1 MFMVNIIVGDSE
13 CAWRERRERGTG
25 GGWGEGKRHQS
36 RVENNLLRSEMRQL
50 RGKDQKEKKGK
61 K

>member
-25 GGWGEGKRHQS
+25 SGG
-36 RVENNLLRSEMRQL
+36 
-50 RGKDQKEKKGK
+50 GK
-61 K
+61 KASISDGE